1 MSSVTPPPPPN
12 VSAALLAPVP
22 SALVPQ
28 PPPSLLSLN
37 IGAKINAQLAGLD
50 NQGRILVETPLG
62 QFALQTNISLPAS
75 GPVQLQVQT
84 LGRQV
89 MLLITAIHGK
99 QPAAALHSLSG
110 LLPPT
115 LPGLTNSPTKT
126 IGTLVATPGT
136 AAPKITGAA
145 SQSTV
150 TNAAVAP
157 TPMPLTQGA
166 TLGATLLQPVTVL
179 FGNPSADSPQVVTT
193 SPQPGQM
200 VQSVAALTASRS
212 GQAGKVMPISHSP
225 TPLSSP
231 VTVPT
236 GSTVIVR
243 VISVQS
249 GATTPQPLPQA
260 GLINIGMMLNAA
272 VIGSSAPNQ
281 TVVQTHVGPVA
292 LATTTSLPANTQIN
306 LEITQLPHMQAA
318 ARDHTVIHRLGQII
332 AESRQWPALKES
344 VLSLQDTY
352 PTTAQQLINAVLPKP
367 DAAFSANVLLFLF
380 ALRAGDVRS
389 WLGDAPARALGRLKP
404 GLLGRLRDDFS
415 GLGRL
420 VEEPAGPEGRS
431 LPIPLANG
439 PDIEQIQLW
448 LRRIEE
454 GKKEEEENRMGPG
467 TRFVVDV
474 NLSKLGHMQLDGFVQ
489 DGTKHFDLIVRTD
502 TRLSNEI
509 QNGIRSVFEGA
520 NETTGVTGGLTFQSA
535 PANFVDTTK
544 NSVGDGLGLMV

>member
-1 MSSVTPPPPPN
+1 
-12 VSAALLAPVP
+12 
-22 SALVPQ
+22 
-28 PPPSLLSLN
+28 
-37 IGAKINAQLAGLD
+37 
-50 NQGRILVETPLG
+50 
-62 QFALQTNISLPAS
+62 
-75 GPVQLQVQT
+75 
-84 LGRQV
+84 
-89 MLLITAIHGK
+89 
-99 QPAAALHSLSG
+99 
-110 LLPPT
+110 
-115 LPGLTNSPTKT
+115 
-126 IGTLVATPGT
+126 
-136 AAPKITGAA
+136 
-145 SQSTV
+145 
-150 TNAAVAP
+150 
-157 TPMPLTQGA
+157 
-166 TLGATLLQPVTVL
+166 
-179 FGNPSADSPQVVTT
+179 
-193 SPQPGQM
+193 
-200 VQSVAALTASRS
+200 
-212 GQAGKVMPISHSP
+212 MPISHVA
-225 TPLSSP
+225 TPLNSP

-243 VISVQS
+243 VISIRS
-249 GATTPQPLPQA
+249 GATTPQPSPQA
-260 GLINIGMMLNAA
+260 GPINIGMILNAA
-272 VIGSSAPNQ
+272 VIGSSARNQ
-281 TVVQTHVGPVA
+281 TVVQTHVGPLA
-292 LATTTSLPANTQIN
+292 LATTTPLPANTQIK
-306 LEITQLPHMQAA
+306 LEVTQLPHMHTA
-318 ARDHTVIHRLGQII
+318 ARDRTVIDRLGQII

-344 VLSLQDTY
+344 VLSLQDTH

-454 GKKEEEENRMGPG
+454 DKNAEEENRMGPG

-502 TRLSNEI
+502 NRLSNEI

-520 NETTGVTGGLTFQSA
+520 NETTGVTGGLAFQSA

-544 NSVGDGLGLMV
+544 NSVGNNLGLIV